1 MTLHEPPAPVS
12 SMTYRTLGLGAAGAA
27 LALLGAC
34 APQAG
39 SGAAPPP
46 SQSPTLDRSNVPP
59 AGPTPSVDFPE
70 ISRTALANGLNLW
83 IVERHDVPLVTLR
96 LVVGA
101 GSEVEP
107 GARAGLASFTAGM
120 LDEGTERRTALG
132 IADEIDFLGA
142 QLGAGASYDAAYV
155 VLSTLRRNL
164 EPALDVFADIVV
176 NPVFPAKELDRVREE
191 GITAITSRADQPTVV
206 ASEAFSAKI
215 YGPEHPYGRPL
226 GGTVAS
232 LRGFSGDDVREFYRT
247 FYRPNNANLI
257 VVGDVRATEVV
268 PMLERAFAGWER
280 GAVPARTGYA
290 APGAQPQTRV
300 YLIDKPGAAQ
310 SEIRIG
316 HVGVPRSSDDYF
328 PLLVMNSILGG
339 QFSSR
344 INLNLREDKGY
355 TYGARSSFDMR
366 REAGPFVASAGVQT
380 PSTKESVVEFMRE
393 LRGIR
398 GERPVTQEELDF
410 AKAGIVRAEP
420 RRLETSGSVADR
432 IDDLIVYG
440 LPPDYFDS
448 YAQRVDAVTLADV
461 ERVAD
466 RYLDP
471 EHFAIVIVGDRA
483 TVEAGLRELP
493 YPVEV
498 VPVEA
503 PAAVGRG

>member
-1 MTLHEPPAPVS
+1 MTLRETLAPVAA
-12 SMTYRTLGLGAAGAA
+12 MTRSTLGCGAAGAA

-34 APQAG
+34 APQGGA
-39 SGAAPPP
+39 GAAPPP
-46 SQSPTLDRSNVPP
+46 PQPSAFDRARVPP
-59 AGPTPSVDFPE
+59 AGPTPAVDFPE
-70 ISRTALANGLNLW
+70 IERHTLANGLSVW

-107 GARAGLASFTAGM
+107 ARHPGLASFTSGM
-120 LDEGTERRTALG
+120 LDEGTERRSALE

-142 QLGAGASYDAAYV
+142 QLGAGASYDATYV
-155 VLSTLRRNL
+155 VLSTLTRNL
-164 EPALDVFADIVV
+164 EPALDVFADVV
-176 NPVFPAKELDRVREE
+176 VHPAFPARELERVREE

-206 ASEAFSAKI
+206 ASEAFSARI
-215 YGPEHPYGRPL
+215 YGPDHPYGRPL

-232 LRGFSGDDVREFYRT
+232 LRGFARGDVHDFYRT
-247 FYRPNNANLI
+247 FYRPNNASLI
-257 VVGDVRATEVV
+257 VVGDVRAAEVM
-268 PMLERAFAGWER
+268 PLLERAFAGWER
-280 GAVPARTGYA
+280 GAVPKRPAHV
-290 APGAQPQTRV
+290 APAAQPQTHV

-316 HVGVPRSSDDYF
+316 HVGVPRVSDDYF

-355 TYGARSSFDMR
+355 TYGARSSFQMR

-393 LRGIR
+393 LRGIW

-420 RRLETSGSVADR
+420 RRLETSASVADR

-483 TVEAGLRELP
+483 TVEAGLRELS

-503 PAAVGRG
+503 PAAVGRE